1 MIDDET
7 ATTSPAELKM
17 DIRQASADHC
27 ADCHHPLEIITVRF
41 SLAGAEVISAC
52 PNCAGAKDGAATG
65 RESDDGAQMTTQAEA
80 TCIDAQGT
88 WHRLKGSLPS
98 SYVR

>member
-1 MIDDET
+1 MNI
-7 ATTSPAELKM
+7 
-17 DIRQASADHC
+17 QASADHC

-52 PNCAGAKDGAATG
+52 PNCAGAKDGAATR
-65 RESDDGAQMTTQAEA
+65 RESDDGAQMTKQAEV
-80 TCIDAQGT
+80 TRIDTYRT
-88 WHRLKGSLPS
+88 WRRLMDSFPS

>member
-1 MIDDET
+1 
-7 ATTSPAELKM
+7 M
-17 DIRQASADHC
+17 DMDQASADHC

-52 PNCAGAKDGAATG
+52 PNCAIIAKDSPAEH

-80 TCIDAQGT
+80 VRIDTRRT
-88 WHRLKGSLPS
+88 WHGLKDNFPS
-98 SYVR
+98 TYMR

>member
-1 MIDDET
+1 
-7 ATTSPAELKM
+7 M

-52 PNCAGAKDGAATG
+52 PNCAGAKDGAAT
-65 RESDDGAQMTTQAEA
+65 RPESDDGAQMKQAEVIR
-80 TCIDAQGT
+80 IDTYRT
-88 WHRLKGSLPS
+88 WRRLMDSFPS

>member
-1 MIDDET
+1 MDMD
-7 ATTSPAELKM
+7 KM
-17 DIRQASADHC
+17 DLDQASADHC

-52 PNCAGAKDGAATG
+52 PNCASAKDGAVTHQ
-65 RESDDGAQMTTQAEA
+65 ESDDAAQMKQAEV
-80 TCIDAQGT
+80 TRIDTQRA
-88 WHRLKGSLPS
+88 WRRLKDSLPG

>member
-1 MIDDET
+1 MDMD
-7 ATTSPAELKM
+7 KM
-17 DIRQASADHC
+17 DLDQASADHC

-52 PNCAGAKDGAATG
+52 PNCASAKDGAATG
-65 RESDDGAQMTTQAEA
+65 PESDDGAQMKQAETA
-80 TCIDAQGT
+80 CIDAQGT
-88 WHRLKGSLPS
+88 WRRLTNGFPS

>member
-1 MIDDET
+1 M
-7 ATTSPAELKM
+7 KM
-17 DIRQASADHC
+17 NIQASADHC

-52 PNCAGAKDGAATG
+52 PNCAGAKEDGAATG
-65 RESDDGAQMTTQAEA
+65 RESDDATQMKQAEVIR
-80 TCIDAQGT
+80 IDTQRT
-88 WHRLKGSLPS
+88 WRRLKDSFPS